1 MLNELNDNIRKLTVI
16 VQEIKE
22 ENEKLQKQAERD
34 TEHFKQFERYNK
46 DLEMIN
52 SKLLNEVQELN
63 KAIVSMAKKL

>member
-1 MLNELNDNIRKLTVI
+1 MVNDNIRKLI
-16 VQEIKE
+16 E